1 VTAAELGKFPLL
13 AQLGEAERGAVADEL
28 EMSELAAGVTLF
40 CEGDHADGALFVAE
54 GRVRV
59 HTPRFGVDA
68 QCGAGEV
75 RGTLSLV
82 VDGPRE
88 ATAETL
94 SPARIW
100 RLSRSAYQRLAAAEP
115 TTARRLLE
123 GILRE
128 YAGTVRE
135 EIRRESAPR
144 SETVSV
150 DPVERSD

>member
-1 VTAAELGKFPLL
+1 LL
-13 AQLGEAERGAVADEL
+13 AQLDDAERGAVADEL
-28 EMSELAAGVTLF
+28 EPLELAAGVPLF
-40 CEGDHADGALFVAE
+40 RAGEPADGALFVAE

-59 HTPRFGVDA
+59 HSSRAGLDAEFGV
-68 QCGAGEV
+68 GEAL
-75 RGTLSLV
+75 GTLSLV

-100 RLSRSAYQRLAAAEP
+100 RLSRSAYRHLAEVAPAV
-115 TTARRLLE
+115 ACRLLE

-135 EIRRESAPR
+135 EIRRGFASSA
-144 SETVSV
+144 
-150 DPVERSD
+150 DAAG

>member
-1 VTAAELGKFPLL
+1 VRVAGLERFPLL
-13 AQLGEAERGAVADEL
+13 AQLDEAARGAVADAL
-28 EMSELAAGVTLF
+28 EPLDFEAGIPLF
-40 CEGDHADGALFVAE
+40 CAGEPADGALFVAQ

-59 HTPRFGVDA
+59 HSSRSGLDA
-68 QCGAGEV
+68 EFGAGEV
-75 RGTLSLV
+75 LGTLSLV

-100 RLSRSAYQRLAAAEP
+100 RLSRGAYRRLADAAP
-115 TTARRLLE
+115 AAACRLLE

-135 EIRRESAPR
+135 EIHRGFAPSA
-144 SETVSV
+144 
-150 DPVERSD
+150 DAAG